1 MNTLLKRIQNANKE
15 RLAIQNYLKAIS
27 EYYDLSY
34 EEMYH
39 YYHAMKPKQAEKFIE
54 GWVAHLYGGTKI
66 NNKQV
71 PAEYKKNDVGDIQG
85 SPNLVLGENNIE
97 LKTSFN
103 HNKASVG
110 GGQFR
115 LYEPV
120 PYYLLFRSWSDT
132 DYEMFLLTK
141 EQLVHEIKQR
151 AIDSGM
157 SAYTQSQ
164 GSGDIRNL
172 TNEEKFARLD
182 ENVNGTR
189 DDKIG
194 WDFNRDTEPEY
205 YKHFC
210 DNYRVTAEDLRKK
223 FGNEEVAS

>member
-1 MNTLLKRIQNANKE
+1 MNTLLERIQNANKE
-15 RLAIQNYLKAIS
+15 RLAIQTELKSIS

-39 YYHAMKPKQAEKFIE
+39 YYHAMKTKQAEKFIE

-71 PAEYKKNDVGDIQG
+71 PEEYKKNDVGDIQG

-97 LKTSFN
+97 LKTSFD
-103 HNKASVG
+103 HNKSTIG

-132 DYEMFLLTK
+132 EYEMFLLTK

-194 WDFNRDTEPEY
+194 WVFNPKTETEY

>member
-15 RLAIQNYLKAIS
+15 RLAIQNELKAIS

-66 NNKQV
+66 DNKQV
-71 PAEYKKNDVGDIQG
+71 PVEYKQKDVGDIQG
-85 SPNLVLGENNIE
+85 SSNLVIGENNIE
-97 LKTSFN
+97 LKASFN
-103 HNKASVG
+103 HDSGIG
-110 GGQFR
+110 GGQLR
-115 LYEPV
+115 LYETV
-120 PYYLLFRSWSDT
+120 PYYLFFKSWSST
-132 DYEMFLLTK
+132 NYEMFLLTK
-141 EQLVHEIKQR
+141 EQLVNEIKQR
-151 AIDSGM
+151 AIDTGK
-157 SAYTQSQ
+157 SAYTSSQ
-164 GSGDIRNL
+164 GSGDISTL
-172 TNEEKFARLD
+172 TNEEKLVRLD
-182 ENVNGTR
+182 ENVNGTKL
-189 DDKIG
+189 DKIG
-194 WDFNRDTEPEY
+194 WVFNPKTETEY